1 MSANIGA
8 LTTTFTPSASD
19 CLTSVFYG
27 TNSVGP
33 WLQLG
38 LTATSSCLPPDFNRD
53 ASIYYS
59 PGICPGYY
67 CRQSVETSQ
76 IFACISSFASD
87 ATLTL
92 SSYSFNTG
100 SVPSGTTTVT
110 ATAGETVRAYGPI
123 VRRAADDPSWANA
136 VPTTTIAGSAS
147 SSSASASASSA
158 GSGGSGGLST
168 GAKAGIGVGVS
179 VGFLLVVAAC
189 AGGFVFGK
197 RAAARRG
204 AAGKVEGEL
213 MGEPV
218 QELSAGQARH
228 ELYPSQISE
237 LDGSGRK

>member
-1 MSANIGA
+1 MQS
-8 LTTTFTPSASD
+8 TSSASAI
-19 CLTSVFYG
+19 TI
-27 TNSVGP
+27 
-33 WLQLG
+33 
-38 LTATSSCLPPDFNRD
+38 ATC
-53 ASIYYS
+53 
-59 PGICPGYY
+59 CPSGYY

-123 VRRAADDPSWANA
+123 VRRAADDPTWANA
-136 VPTTTIAGSAS
+136 IPTTTVAGSAASAS
-147 SSSASASASSA
+147 SSSTT
-158 GSGGSGGLST
+158 GSGGGGGGGLST

-204 AAGKVEGEL
+204 SAGRQPAAPAAGKVEGEL